1 MNVSAY
7 LAPEP
12 ENEKDSKAI
21 SVQIDYGKGKKHVGY
36 IAKELS
42 QFIHP
47 LLRSDSITKVEI
59 EHTKFTFKWQL
70 KDWFLHKTFDNKA
83 WKMGTLCCYQSN
95 AC

>member
-21 SVQIDYGKGKKHVGY
+21 SVQIDYGERKKHVRY

-59 EHTKFTFKWQL
+59 EHTKFTFKWQRIGFYVKL
-70 KDWFLHKTFDNKA
+70 LITRLGRWEPFVVTKA
-83 WKMGTLCCYQSN
+83 MRVS
-95 AC
+95 